1 MHLQA
6 SRKTKRGF
14 LRKRSSGGAFEK
26 RSQFCDLFDC
36 SVVRCDVAEKEG
48 FLFCGKA
55 GSQLFCATGTKFT

>member
-1 MHLQA
+1 
-6 SRKTKRGF
+6 
-14 LRKRSSGGAFEK
+14 GAFEK

-55 GSQLFCATGTKFT
+55 GSQLFCATGTKFTTVRFESLPINSAKAKTA